1 MFLYKQSFSVYCL
14 LSSVYCL
21 LSLRADLPCP
31 VRYLLTPPPPSMS
44 WGAKGGGVSHTSP
57 ADKQQQQQQQQQQ
70 QWGHSPHAT
79 HAYELYRACVAA
91 GQLAKFSVEL
101 RVDGEYFHLSSRP
114 PTPHTAAATQIA
126 AARGVC
132 RQGRRPNTK
141 RVEKFRAWRRSKA
154 AAKRATQQP
163 KESVPAHNA
172 QQQQQR
178 HQQTQ
183 QQQQQ
188 QQQQAN
194 VSESQQQQQPKQHNR
209 DSHSSCQLRQAAW
222 STIETRSSKKRRIA
236 LSPGGAAALDP
247 ALPGILPS
255 PPSPGS
261 GDIPQMDGAEEA
273 PMTPTP
279 DRSVTPPFKDPPTPP
294 PMSPFFP
301 TDPNRVICHVC
312 LKNVHFLMYEQCEF
326 CHYRMKF
333 AYKKL

>member
-1 MFLYKQSFSVYCL
+1 MFTFLASRPT
-14 LSSVYCL
+14 LSG
-21 LSLRADLPCP
+21 PIP
-31 VRYLLTPPPPSMS
+31 PHPPPPPSMS

-57 ADKQQQQQQQQQQ
+57 ADQQQQQ
-70 QWGHSPHAT
+70 QWGHSPQAT

-194 VSESQQQQQPKQHNR
+194 VSESQQQQQQPKQHNR

>member
-1 MFLYKQSFSVYCL
+1 M
-14 LSSVYCL
+14 
-21 LSLRADLPCP
+21 
-31 VRYLLTPPPPSMS
+31 
-44 WGAKGGGVSHTSP
+44 
-57 ADKQQQQQQQQQQ
+57 
-70 QWGHSPHAT
+70 
-79 HAYELYRACVAA
+79 YELYRACVAA

-194 VSESQQQQQPKQHNR
+194 VSESQQQQQQQPKQHNR

>member
-1 MFLYKQSFSVYCL
+1 M
-14 LSSVYCL
+14 
-21 LSLRADLPCP
+21 
-31 VRYLLTPPPPSMS
+31 
-44 WGAKGGGVSHTSP
+44 
-57 ADKQQQQQQQQQQ
+57 
-70 QWGHSPHAT
+70 
-79 HAYELYRACVAA
+79 AA

-126 AARGVC
+126 AARGMC

-141 RVEKFRAWRRSKA
+141 RVEKCRAWRRSKA

-172 QQQQQR
+172 QQQQQQQR

-194 VSESQQQQQPKQHNR
+194 VSESQQQQQQPKQHNR

-222 STIETRSSKKRRIA
+222 STIETRSSKKRRIV

-247 ALPGILPS
+247 ALPGILSS
-255 PPSPGS
+255 PPLLGS
-261 GDIPQMDGAEEA
+261 GDIPQMDGVEEA

-279 DRSVTPPFKDPPTPP
+279 DRSVTTLFKDPPMPP

-301 TDPNRVICHVC
+301 TDPNRVICHLC
-312 LKNVHFLMYEQCEF
+312 LKNIHFLMYEQCEF